1 MIGIIN
7 YGAGNLLSVKK
18 AFDYLSLE
26 NKIISGEE
34 DFKDIDKLVLP
45 GVGAFGSAVDRLQ
58 SVKLWD
64 LIIEWLNND
73 MPFLGIC
80 LGLQLLYEKSEENL
94 GVDGF
99 GFLKG
104 TVKRFQKG
112 KIPQIGWNSI
122 SIKSTNELFYN
133 IDNNS
138 FFYFVHGYY
147 VDNIDDEVEIAIT
160 DYYITYTSAIQKGNI
175 VAVQFHPEKSGK
187 KGLQFLLNWSK
198 LC

>member
-99 GFLKG
+99 GFLRG
-104 TVKRFQKG
+104 NVKRFQKG